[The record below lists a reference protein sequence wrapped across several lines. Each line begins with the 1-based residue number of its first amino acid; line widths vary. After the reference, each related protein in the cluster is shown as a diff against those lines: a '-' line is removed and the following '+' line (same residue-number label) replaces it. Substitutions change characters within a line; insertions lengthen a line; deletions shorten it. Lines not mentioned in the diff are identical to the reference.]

1 MLEYRHSLS
10 RCLLGLVI
18 LTGCSAPD
26 TGPAYLDNYTKRLST
41 ATGEALPAYG
51 LLIAP
56 PRVSDAAIAPIPIDN
71 SSINIV
77 DFLSLADCELQVNIG
92 RRNSLLGR
100 HASPSQQLLLDLEF
114 LALAPTCIKTLSEAG
129 ESTLASSL
137 EVISQN
143 KQDQLPPRIF
153 NALFTEG
160 EWRDFWRLPPALESY
175 PDNAGGDLLDSLNWL
190 DRQVQAWLSGEQTA
204 DAQELERHLAVLRT
218 GDGGYLLLAAAVQ
231 ARELERAS
239 AALRQRERPL
249 CPGGSATE
257 AARIVER
264 VVLKY
269 FIGDVQPW
277 LANLNR
283 REHEIL
289 TIVRSLE
296 SQLGDTLTPPYHAW
310 RTARD
315 ELLDKLTTV
324 PLAHVAVI
332 KTVLSDCHGLQ
343 ILAAGGGPRASD
355 TLAR

>member
-1 MLEYRHSLS
+1 VLRYRCSVS
-10 RCLLGLVI
+10 RCLFGLFI
-18 LTGCSAPD
+18 LTACSAPD
-26 TGPAYLDNYTKRLST
+26 TGPEYLDNYTKRLST
-41 ATGEALPAYG
+41 AAGEALAAHG
-51 LLIAP
+51 SLIAP
-56 PRVSDAAIAPIPIDN
+56 PRVSDAAITPIPIDN
-71 SSINIV
+71 SSINV
-77 DFLSLADCELQVNIG
+77 LDFLSLADCELQVNIG

-114 LALAPTCIKTLSEAG
+114 LALAPACIKILSEAG

-143 KQDQLPPRIF
+143 KQNQLAPRIF
-153 NALFTEG
+153 NALFTDV
-160 EWRDFWRLPPALESY
+160 EWRDFWRLPAALQSY
-175 PDNAGGDLLDSLNWL
+175 PDNTGGDLLDSLHWL
-190 DRQVQAWLSGEQTA
+190 DRQVQVWLSGEQTA
-204 DAQELERHLAVLRT
+204 DAQELERHLAVIRT
-218 GDGGYLLLAAAVQ
+218 GDGGYLLLAAALQ

-239 AALRQRERPL
+239 ATLQQRGHPL

-257 AARIVER
+257 ASRIIER

-289 TIVRSLE
+289 TIVRSIE
-296 SQLGDTLTPPYHAW
+296 TQLGDTLTPAYQAW

-315 ELLDKLTTV
+315 ELLDKLKNV
-324 PLAHVAVI
+324 PLAHIAVI

-343 ILAAGGGPRASD
+343 ILAAGAGP
-355 TLAR
+355 